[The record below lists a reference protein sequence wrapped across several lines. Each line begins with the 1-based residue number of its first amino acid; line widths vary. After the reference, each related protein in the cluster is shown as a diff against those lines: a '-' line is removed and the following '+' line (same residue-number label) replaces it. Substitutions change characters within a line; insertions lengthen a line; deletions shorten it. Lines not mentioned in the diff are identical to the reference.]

1 MYNNLDSQFNST
13 ILNPEYNKYPI
24 CYMTKQCEENNKLW
38 SRNEPL
44 DDIQKNSSWPKTW
57 VNFKISLMDLNQN
70 INLNFLKN
78 GKLDK
83 A

>member
-13 ILNPEYNKYPI
+13 ILNPEYNKFPI

-44 DDIQKNSSWPKTW
+44 MIYKK
-57 VNFKISLMDLNQN
+57 K
-70 INLNFLKN
+70 
-78 GKLDK
+78 
-83 A
+83 